1 MRSTTITGMASFSLV
16 LLTHCAVPA
25 EKQEEQ
31 YGAAESALE
40 VSNALSPNALS
51 PNALSPNALS
61 PNALSPNALSP
72 NALDPKALASLQ
84 DPGAGGDLS
93 RMLLKY
99 TVSCALDS
107 SQSFSFSWKDS
118 ARVVHNESYPGQL
131 GIAPEWASGPLDVQG
146 QELVSGC
153 LCARTNWYGVQVIIS
168 LRYVDGV
175 LRIVIDTPEHLFY
188 PHVEGACWGNLFSAT
203 PYVSACNVPENAQHS
218 RSAKRDC
225 ENGHINAQ
233 GQIEE
238 CGMIHI
244 VGSCQ
249 DRCSAPI
256 LSGALGLL
264 GQYYP
269 SCDDPAHGTNTNV
282 ITTALP

>member
-1 MRSTTITGMASFSLV
+1 MRSTTITGIASLSLV
-16 LLTHCAVPA
+16 LLTHCAAPA
-25 EKQEEQ
+25 EEQEEV
-31 YGAAESALE
+31 YGAAKSALE
-40 VSNALSPNALS
+40 VSNALTPNALT
-51 PNALSPNALS
+51 PNALTPNALT
-61 PNALSPNALSP
+61 PNALTPNALTP
-72 NALDPKALASLQ
+72 NALDPDALDSLQ
-84 DPGAGGDLS
+84 DPGADGELS
-93 RMLLKY
+93 RLLLKY

-107 SQSFSFSWKDS
+107 SQSFSFSWTDS
-118 ARVVHNESYPGQL
+118 AGGVHNESYPGQL
-131 GIAPEWASGPLDVQG
+131 GIAPEWTSGPLAVPG

-175 LRIVIDTPEHLFY
+175 LRIVTDTPEHLFY
-188 PHVEGACWGNLFSAT
+188 PYLEGACWGNLFSAT

-225 ENGHINAQ
+225 ENGHLNPQ
-233 GQIEE
+233 EHVEE
-238 CGMIHI
+238 CGVINI

-256 LSGALGLL
+256 LSGVLGLL
-264 GQYYP
+264 GQYDP
-269 SCDDPAHGTNTNV
+269 SCNDPVHGTNTNV